1 MLFDLWYDFLK
12 ACSPLEGYI
21 RYLILSLLDT
31 RTNIRTYRA
40 AIAAKNLSE
49 KIFIPLSIMV
59 SPLTNV
65 VLRPD
70 SISSET

>member
-40 AIAAKNLSE
+40 AIAAKNCTAVLMIAQKLMHNDSEHLS
-49 KIFIPLSIMV
+49 FCWNFNFLW
-59 SPLTNV
+59 
-65 VLRPD
+65 
-70 SISSET
+70 